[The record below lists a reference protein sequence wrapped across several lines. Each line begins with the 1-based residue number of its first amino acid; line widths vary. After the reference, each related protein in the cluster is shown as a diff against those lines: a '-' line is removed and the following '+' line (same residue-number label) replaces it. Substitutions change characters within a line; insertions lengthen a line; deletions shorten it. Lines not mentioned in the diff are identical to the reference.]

1 MKIIAL
7 LLSLLI
13 ILVILP
19 SFSQV
24 TAEPTISIETSQNV
38 YAYGDHLNIIINVSE
53 ITGDDARIY
62 IINTEERKSLLLQQ
76 PISQKYTEFPSP
88 FPIES
93 GSPVWLTGTY
103 GLEFEYSGAKS
114 STQFTLED
122 SGQIGLP
129 FWIKDVAKMWVT
141 DQIAAKEF
149 SVAIEY
155 MINSGI
161 IKIPYTE
168 TDDNVSATTIPDWVK
183 NTAGWWA
190 SDQIPD
196 SAFLQGIQFLIKEGI
211 MVIPST
217 ETSGSSQSQEVPT
230 WVKNNAGWWAED
242 KISEIEFVNAIQ
254 YLIKHGIIV
263 VNYSSS
269 CANDLSE
276 IFGDSNA
283 ILQDIC
289 DSHEST
295 EYSELVPAANT
306 INYNSLGFRGAEF
319 SEVKAPNTYRI
330 FLVGG
335 STMIGSGATGE
346 ETTKSGILQKMFDS
360 DNSVQNIEVIN
371 GAFFGA
377 NSATEFDLVTQKLVN
392 YQPDL
397 IILFDGLNDLKADYP
412 GE

>member
-1 MKIIAL
+1 MKYLLFSALTVLLVGIAMVPAV
-7 LLSLLI
+7 S
-13 ILVILP
+13 
-19 SFSQV
+19 SQQ
-24 TAEPTISIETSQNV
+24 TA
-38 YAYGDHLNIIINVSE
+38 
-53 ITGDDARIY
+53 
-62 IINTEERKSLLLQQ
+62 
-76 PISQKYTEFPSP
+76 
-88 FPIES
+88 
-93 GSPVWLTGTY
+93 
-103 GLEFEYSGAKS
+103 
-114 STQFTLED
+114 
-122 SGQIGLP
+122 
-129 FWIKDVAKMWVT
+129 
-141 DQIAAKEF
+141 
-149 SVAIEY
+149 
-155 MINSGI
+155 
-161 IKIPYTE
+161 
-168 TDDNVSATTIPDWVK
+168 IPDWVK

-217 ETSGSSQSQEVPT
+217 ETSDSSQSQEVPT